1 MKDNKIKTMIEF
13 NNKIQQGL
21 ASIYLLFKIYE
32 SNDIELI
39 NKIKELRLKYDELN
53 RKYIGQPLGLK

>member
-1 MKDNKIKTMIEF
+1 MIEF
-13 NNKIQQGL
+13 NDKIKQGL

-39 NKIKELRLKYDELN
+39 NKIKDLN
-53 RKYIGQPLGLK
+53 NGR

>member
-1 MKDNKIKTMIEF
+1 MIEF
-13 NNKIQQGL
+13 DDKIKKGL

-39 NKIKELRLKYDELN
+39 NKIKDLN
-53 RKYIGQPLGLK
+53 NGR

>member
-1 MKDNKIKTMIEF
+1 MVSNMIEF
-13 NNKIQQGL
+13 DDKIKQGL

-39 NKIKELRLKYDELN
+39 NKIKDLN
-53 RKYIGQPLGLK
+53 NGR

>member
-1 MKDNKIKTMIEF
+1 MIEF
-13 NNKIQQGL
+13 DDKIKQGL

-39 NKIKELRLKYDELN
+39 NASVLNERYDYTNLPVSVEWDSITNEIKWL
-53 RKYIGQPLGLK
+53 